1 MPTVI
6 GSSQEYTLA
15 ILIIDDSK
23 FKQLQIEFKANGQS
37 TLNFNQDWERTL
49 YHGLPSKVQDFYDFT
64 MYSNKHITDCDSEN
78 KQNTFDCI
86 EKFLASKVDCR
97 FPWLD
102 KRDFSKN
109 NSKVCNKT
117 EELKLHLETQ
127 FKLYQRKLDDELVEF
142 GCLKRNCLEKIWQPR
157 HLFGHEFGLNSESG
171 VPNPLFDG
179 ANMTGKSA
187 VIFTQI
193 SSQVCYTEF
202 T

>member
-6 GSSQEYTLA
+6 GSSQEYITA

-37 TLNFNQDWERTL
+37 TLNFNQDWERAV
-49 YHGLPSKVQDFYDFT
+49 YQGLPSKVQDFYDFT
-64 MYSNKHITDCDSEN
+64 MYSNKQVTHCDSEN
-78 KQNTFDCI
+78 KQNKFDCI

-117 EELKLHLETQ
+117 KELKLHLETQ

-142 GCLKRNCLEKIWQPR
+142 GCLKRNCFEKNWQPR
-157 HLFGHEFGLNSESG
+157 HMFSSESG
-171 VPNPLFDG
+171 MEQESEVPNPFFGDL
-179 ANMTGKSA
+179 NMTGKSA
-187 VIFTQI
+187 VMFTQL
-193 SSQVCYTEF
+193 SRQVCYTQF
-202 T
+202 N

>member
-1 MPTVI
+1 M
-6 GSSQEYTLA
+6 
-15 ILIIDDSK
+15 
-23 FKQLQIEFKANGQS
+23 IEFKANGQS
-37 TLNFNQDWERTL
+37 TLNFNPDWERAV
-49 YHGLPSKVQDFYDFT
+49 YRGLPSKVQDFYDFT
-64 MYSNKHITDCDSEN
+64 MYSNKHVTDCDSEN

-157 HLFGHEFGLNSESG
+157 HLFGHERWLENSLE
-171 VPNPLFDG
+171 NL
-179 ANMTGKSA
+179 TGKSA
-187 VIFTQI
+187 VMFTQI
-193 SSQVCYTEF
+193 SSQVSFEYLKGQLISKCLFGVIVATEIPTKLF
-202 T
+202 